1 MKRLITILVAGAVLT
16 GCASRATTMQTAMN
30 TCQQAG
36 FQPGTELYLKCIN
49 NQNKPSFLEQY
60 MLKRAANPG
69 YDSGP
74 TTTNCMRTGNM
85 VQCNSY

>member
-1 MKRLITILVAGAVLT
+1 MNKILVLLLSGLLVT
-16 GCASRATTMQTAMN
+16 GCASSMQTAQQD
-30 TCQQAG
+30 CQKAG
-36 FQPGTELYLKCIN
+36 FTPGTELYLKCLT
-49 NQNKPSFLEQY
+49 NQNKPGFLEQY

-69 YDSGP
+69 YNYS